1 MVLELAQI
9 EEQSVKLIKDS
20 KISPK
25 NILND
30 LTGKEWIQ
38 ETRSFSY
45 QKGLGLNHKD
55 TKFELQHPAPFSFQ
69 DVGRLIRFFTKEKDL
84 VLDPFCGVAST
95 LKACAILK
103 RKGLGIELSEK
114 WANLGINRL
123 KEEVSNSSEQKILIG
138 DARNILK
145 ELKSES
151 VSYIVTSPPYWNIL
165 MKKTIGKKRKARAK
179 AGFQTKYSE
188 STEDLGNI
196 SNYTEFLSELQ
207 SCFKECH
214 RILKEKRYATVIV
227 SDFRH
232 RSEFVPFHSHVADIL
247 SKVGFTLQ
255 GITVLIQNSK
265 KLYPYGYPFAYV
277 PNIHHQYAIIVR
289 KIGN

>member
-1 MVLELAQI
+1 MAQI
-9 EEQSVKLIKDS
+9 ENYSFERES
-20 KISPK
+20 KNGRISPK
-25 NILND
+25 NILNELD
-30 LTGKEWIQ
+30 GKEWIQ
-38 ETRSFSY
+38 ETRSFFY
-45 QKGLGLNHKD
+45 QKGLGTDHKD
-55 TKFELQHPAPFSFQ
+55 TKYELQHPAPFSFQ

-103 RKGLGIELSEK
+103 RQGLGIELSKK
-114 WANLGINRL
+114 WASLGTKRL
-123 KEEVSNSSEQKILIG
+123 KEEVSNSSEQRILVG
-138 DARNILK
+138 DTRHILK

-151 VSYIVTSPPYWNIL
+151 ISYIVTSPPYWNIL
-165 MKKTIGKKRKARAK
+165 AKKTPEKKRKARAN

-196 SNYTEFLSELQ
+196 ADYQEFLSQLQ
-207 SCFKECH
+207 LCFKECY
-214 RILKEKRYATVIV
+214 RILKNKKYATIIV

-232 RSEFVPFHSHVADIL
+232 RSEFIPFHSHVAEIL
-247 SKVGFTLQ
+247 NKSGFTLQ
-255 GITVLIQNSK
+255 GITILIQNKK

-289 KIGN
+289 KLSD